1 MHIRSSVYHDANG
14 GTRSGTPA
22 KAPKTDWVL
31 RSRAEPR
38 EMASEQAVG
47 LSRAGDGRAWRSSG
61 PDSRVDRAAP
71 GPERTRRS
79 ARGPAK
85 CRDPSLTRSNR
96 RARDRSPRRLAGKG
110 VRGRW
115 AKPCD
120 ESSSC
125 APTALRICPGTPR
138 TRPILHTYT
147 PLQRLGVRRYNL
159 PTCSSA
165 MCAWWPSYERIQCA
179 YLLRSYP
186 SARSTPDSHA
196 QSRRARPLLEYPV
209 LRPPEA
215 QCRLSAR

>member
-1 MHIRSSVYHDANG
+1 M
-14 GTRSGTPA
+14 
-22 KAPKTDWVL
+22 
-31 RSRAEPR
+31 
-38 EMASEQAVG
+38 
-47 LSRAGDGRAWRSSG
+47 
-61 PDSRVDRAAP
+61 DRAAP

-85 CRDPSLTRSNR
+85 CRYPSLTRSNR

-215 QCRLSAR
+215 QWWPGRAAAAPRRRPCPSSLMMNVIYLYRH

>member
-1 MHIRSSVYHDANG
+1 MAAAG
-14 GTRSGTPA
+14 GRSGQILGWIELPL
-22 KAPKTDWVL
+22 DL
-31 RSRAEPR
+31 
-38 EMASEQAVG
+38 
-47 LSRAGDGRAWRSSG
+47 
-61 PDSRVDRAAP
+61 
-71 GPERTRRS
+71 
-79 ARGPAK
+79 
-85 CRDPSLTRSNR
+85 N
-96 RARDRSPRRLAGKG
+96 ARDAVREVLPNVDIHPSPAPTDVRATGSPRRLAGKG

-115 AKPCD
+115 AKPCN
-120 ESSSC
+120 ESSSR
-125 APTALRICPGTPR
+125 APIMLRIRPGTPR

-196 QSRRARPLLEYPV
+196 QSRRSRPLLEYPV

-215 QCRLSAR
+215 QCILRVDVHRDGRLRWVWSAR